1 MQRLFLHLKYLEK
14 LITDPEGSEHVTIE
28 DAKEEARG
36 AIREIAAMHLRA
48 KMNLTLWSIRI
59 ADEEGNMLLK
69 SSLRTPL
76 GRSCHPPFWMF
87 LRRTDPIEIGH

>member
-48 KMNLTLWSIRI
+48 KVNLTLWSIRI
-59 ADEEGNMLLK
+59 ADEEGNMLAEVFT
-69 SSLRTPL
+69 SDTLREVM
-76 GRSCHPPFWMF
+76 PPAF
-87 LRRTDPIEIGH
+87 LDVPAPNGPNRD